1 MNNVLIVVTI
11 VIVVFIYNIMGKESM
26 ILYMNTSSY
35 NAVYT
40 DYEIQKKIEKVN
52 HEILQYHQINHQQA
66 QESNMKEENLKN
78 YTEDMK
84 DSLNLFKTT
93 NNEQQ

>member
-40 DYEIQKKIEKVN
+40 DYEIQKK
-52 HEILQYHQINHQQA
+52 
-66 QESNMKEENLKN
+66 
-78 YTEDMK
+78 
-84 DSLNLFKTT
+84 
-93 NNEQQ
+93 